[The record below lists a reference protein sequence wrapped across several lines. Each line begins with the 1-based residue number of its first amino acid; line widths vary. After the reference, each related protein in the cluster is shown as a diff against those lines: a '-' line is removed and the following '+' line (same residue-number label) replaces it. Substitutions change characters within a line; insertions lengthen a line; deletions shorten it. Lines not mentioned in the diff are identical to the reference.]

1 MEDKAAKFILTRQI
15 DSFQKLRFL
24 LFIYQ
29 HPALT
34 GTIKEFASQLYFGDT
49 PIIENIMADLC
60 QAGLL
65 DCVEGRF
72 KLCRDPDVYSCL
84 ECLSQRFDDPVAR
97 QRLLDQVRHRAT
109 NYLTAGSMP

>member
-1 MEDKAAKFILTRQI
+1 MEDKTAKFIRASQI

-34 GTIKEFASQLYFGDT
+34 GTIKEFGSCLYFGDT
-49 PIIENIMADLC
+49 PITEKIIADLC

-65 DCVEGRF
+65 DCAEGRYR
-72 KLCRDPDVYSCL
+72 LCQNPEVNSCL
-84 ECLSQRFDDPVAR
+84 ACLSSTFDDPLAR
-97 QRLLDQVRHRAT
+97 QRILDQVRHHVPDF
-109 NYLTAGSMP
+109 LPAG

>member
-1 MEDKAAKFILTRQI
+1 MEDKAAKFIRARQI
-15 DSFQKLRFL
+15 DSFQKLHFL

-49 PIIENIMADLC
+49 PIIENIIADLC

-72 KLCRDPDVYSCL
+72 KLCKDPDVNSCL
-84 ECLSQRFDDPVAR
+84 ACLNQRFDDPVAR
-97 QRLLDQVRHRAT
+97 QHLLDQVRHHT
-109 NYLTAGSMP
+109 TSYLTAGSMP